1 MIESGLNK
9 LITNWKTLIQNTLN
23 EFPNIETQLQEEQE
37 NFEGLAEIYPK
48 PENIFNCF
56 NYFNRENLKVI
67 ILGQDPYHQPN
78 QAHGLS
84 FSVSENI
91 KIPPSLKNIFKE
103 IITDIPEYNSLNI
116 PENGNLEYLAQQG
129 VLLLNNTFT
138 VRQSSPNSH
147 LKIWK
152 GFCNKIILDII
163 KNQEGIIFMLWGGNA
178 KKIMEKIPEELLSK
192 HHILKANHPS
202 PLSANRKGWFGCK
215 HFSKAN
221 KILEENGKNE
231 IKWLK

>member
-1 MIESGLNK
+1 MIDSGLTK
-9 LITNWKTLIQNTLN
+9 LNTDWKDLIVNTLK
-23 EFPNIETQLQEEQE
+23 EFPNIEKQLLEEHE
-37 NFEGLAEIYPK
+37 NFEGMAEIYPK

-56 NYFNRENLKVI
+56 NYFNREDLKVI

-84 FSVSENI
+84 FSVSDNI
-91 KIPPSLKNIFKE
+91 KVPPSLNNIFKE
-103 IITDIPEYNSLNI
+103 IITDIPEYNSLTI
-116 PENGNLEYLAQQG
+116 PKNGNLEYLAKQG

-152 GFCNKIILDII
+152 GFCDKIILDII
-163 KNQEGIIFMLWGGNA
+163 KNQEGVIFMLWGGNA
-178 KKIMEKIPEELLSK
+178 KKIIEKIPKELLEK

-202 PLSANRKGWFGCK
+202 PLSANRGGWFNCK
-215 HFSKAN
+215 HFSKSN
-221 KILEENGKNE
+221 KILNEMGKTE
-231 IKWLK
+231 INWLN

>member
-1 MIESGLNK
+1 MISSSIESIK
-9 LITNWKTLIQNTLN
+9 TDWKPLLETSIHK
-23 EFPNIETQLQEEQE
+23 FPNIETLLSEEQE

-48 PENIFNCF
+48 PENIFSCF
-56 NYFNRENLKVI
+56 NYFNKNDLKII

-84 FSVSENI
+84 FSVSEEM
-91 KIPPSLKNIFKE
+91 KVPPSLKNIFKE
-103 IITDIPEYNSLNI
+103 IISDIPAYNSKDI
-116 PENGNLEYLAQQG
+116 PKSGNLEYLGKQG

-152 GFCNKIILDII
+152 GFCDYIINDIMT
-163 KNQEGIIFMLWGGNA
+163 NQTDIIFMLWGGNA
-178 KKIMEKIPEELLSK
+178 KKIMDKLPEELLEK

-202 PLSANRKGWFGCK
+202 PLSANRSGWFGCK
-215 HFSKAN
+215 HFSKSN
-221 KILEENGKNE
+221 ELLNEMGKKE

>member
-1 MIESGLNK
+1 MIRSAIESIK
-9 LITNWKTLIQNTLN
+9 TDWKTLLETTINK
-23 EFPNIETQLQEEQE
+23 FPDIETLLTEEE
-37 NFEGLAEIYPK
+37 NSQGLPKTYPI

-56 NYFNRENLKVI
+56 NYFNKKDLKII

-84 FSVSENI
+84 FSVSKEV
-91 KIPPSLKNIFKE
+91 KVPPSLKNIFKE
-103 IITDIPEYNSLNI
+103 IITDIPEYNSKDI
-116 PENGNLEYLAQQG
+116 PETGNLEYLAEQG
-129 VLLLNNTFT
+129 ILLLNNTFT
-138 VRQSSPNSH
+138 VRHSMPNSH

-152 GFCNKIILDII
+152 GFCDYIINDIMA
-163 KNQEGIIFMLWGGNA
+163 NQEGVIFMLWGGNA
-178 KKIMEKIPEELLSK
+178 KKIIDKIPKELLEK

-202 PLSANRKGWFGCK
+202 PLSANRSGWFGCK

-221 KILEENGKNE
+221 ELLKDMEKTE